1 MGNRIENLTGSL
13 VSNSVSG
20 SVSYSQAITGSVRQS
35 RNVREL
41 RFEERNAFPEVGLD
55 NILYIA
61 TDENVSYRW
70 DGEQYVTVGS
80 ASDII
85 DDDVLT
91 TDKTW
96 SSSKID
102 GEVNSNV
109 VALTNM
115 EIAAILFS

>member
-41 RFEERNAFPEVGLD
+41 RFEERNEFPEVGLD

-80 ASDII
+80 ASNII
-85 DDDVLT
+85 DDDALT